1 MALTWSFPRITER
14 LRVALGFGSTGTDPA
29 TAGAGDGLD
38 LRDLSFVRVHVETGA
53 KASGTVTLTG
63 IKPGDTVTVNGT
75 VFTAVARDAAAVSA
89 VQFKTGSEA
98 SMNKPDSGSDFIA
111 ARNLAAAINASGLA
125 ATLIASAMFDGG
137 IVNLQAVA
145 AGAAGNALTL
155 ATSSVRAVLSGATF
169 AGGIT
174 AGAGFT
180 AAGAIQFSMWD
191 PVQQVWNR
199 EPALDVVLVTGA
211 NSQSLAPIDVK
222 LGVHAR
228 MQAAPAGVGVPVN
241 IYMEGV
247 PARMFR

>member
-1 MALTWSFPRITER
+1 MALTWSFPRINER
-14 LRVALGFGSTGTDPA
+14 LRIALGFGSTGTDPA
-29 TAGAGDGLD
+29 TAGAADGID
-38 LRDLSFVRVHVETGA
+38 LRDLSFVRVHVEDSA
-53 KASGTVTLTG
+53 KASGMITFAG

-75 VFTAVARDAAAVSA
+75 VFTAVDRNTVPSA
-89 VQFKTGSEA
+89 VQFQTGTDA
-98 SMNKPDSGSDFIA
+98 SAKPNGASDFIA

-125 ATLIASAMFDGG
+125 ATLTASAVFDGG

-145 AGAAGNALTL
+145 VGAGGNALTL
-155 ATSSVRAVLSGATF
+155 ATSSARAVLSGATF

-180 AAGAIQFSMWD
+180 AAGAIQFSLWD

-211 NSQSLAPIDVK
+211 HSQALPVVDVK
-222 LGVHAR
+222 VGPHAR

-241 IYMEGV
+241 IYLEGV